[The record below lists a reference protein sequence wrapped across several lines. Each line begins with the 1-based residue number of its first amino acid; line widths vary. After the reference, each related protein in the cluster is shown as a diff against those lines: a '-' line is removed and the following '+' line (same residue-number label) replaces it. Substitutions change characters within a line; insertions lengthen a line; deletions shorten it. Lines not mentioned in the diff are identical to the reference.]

1 MPCRNVCEGKIT
13 MSFVKWFSKRTSCP
27 TYKTYAPSLSE
38 SFTYHWGSSVDLS
51 PQYIICKSCVCEPC
65 SRFKSG
71 VEHLSCG
78 TTAVP
83 ETQSYIEIPLRLVK
97 QPLSGRVEINANPR
111 HFGNLPSVLGITP
124 ATNLKFTD
132 CQEAHRSA
140 SFHWWFFRLLVLEY
154 RPLSPLLKRHF
165 IIDDSFSWFSDYLL
179 STITVKTGDFLHLL
193 FSRPFLGRVY
203 DYTVIAGLITP
214 GFSRHS
220 ASFFY
225 KGIYELYHIIKRPL
239 RIMYHFYIFE
249 IRIRGTTR
257 STLSDIFERTTSS
270 AKLPHSSVYA
280 HSARLARHAHYPP
293 LSLLN
298 QDQRNNQT
306 TSPNRIPIWI
316 FMEKVQD
323 QRNIHIT
330 RHLPKQIH
338 YDHIILS
345 IVIFLT
351 IPAQSLS
358 HTRLLTWE

>member
-1 MPCRNVCEGKIT
+1 
-13 MSFVKWFSKRTSCP
+13 MSFVKWFSKRTSRP
-27 TYKTYAPSLSE
+27 TYKTHAPSLSE

-51 PQYIICKSCVCEPC
+51 SQYIICKSCVCEPC
-65 SRFKSG
+65 SRLKSG

-97 QPLSGRVEINANPR
+97 QPLSGRVWINANPR

-154 RPLSPLLKRHF
+154 RPLPPLLNRHF

-214 GFSRHS
+214 GFSRHY
-220 ASFFY
+220 ARLFFR
-225 KGIYELYHIIKRPL
+225 EHL
-239 RIMYHFYIFE
+239 RIISYHKPPPEYYI
-249 IRIRGTTR
+249 
-257 STLSDIFERTTSS
+257 
-270 AKLPHSSVYA
+270 
-280 HSARLARHAHYPP
+280 
-293 LSLLN
+293 SLLHLWN
-298 QDQRNNQT
+298 QNQRNNQ
-306 TSPNRIPIWI
+306 
-316 FMEKVQD
+316 V
-323 QRNIHIT
+323 
-330 RHLPKQIH
+330 
-338 YDHIILS
+338 HIIRYIRAYHKFSETSTFLGICPLS
-345 IVIFLT
+345 EISATCTLPTAIV
-351 IPAQSLS
+351 A
-358 HTRLLTWE
+358 